1 MKDSSNECM
10 VSYKVLKLLKEEGD
24 SVYLWQYDKESFFR
38 KNQVER
44 KAKFKKSEKMYFLFF
59 KIKLLLKDLRIEKG
73 NGKCLAK
80 L

>member
-24 SVYLWQYDKESFFR
+24 SVYLWQYDKRVFFFR

-44 KAKFKKSEKMYFLFF
+44 KAK
-59 KIKLLLKDLRIEKG
+59 I
-73 NGKCLAK
+73 
-80 L
+80 